1 MIHYLKT
8 RIWDFFLCIAIS
20 VGLVMHIYS
29 GFILEDKLS
38 SNIGWVTI
46 CMIVLLMIFFIF
58 AYNRLTT
65 ISGIVIGMICFIGFL
80 IYARS
85 NHIFS
90 NEAANSLAI
99 AVAITVITALT
110 VFLSTR
116 TSIGIV
122 ILLVL
127 GNLITAGSYF
137 LQYPVKVWSFYLFL
151 FSTILML
158 WYRNYSLTLLK
169 IHTGKVRIKTY
180 FIQSIFLC
188 LVAILLAS
196 TVYIGVIKPLNPP
209 TRALKLIIK
218 LEDMDILQVIGV
230 TTPKEMLDPN
240 LKSNSKPSQE
250 NENTNSDNKETTPN
264 NMESKSKKEKKPQLG
279 RAVHYNLH
287 TKTIPWIAIFCIVL
301 IIFLIGLKIFMRK
314 HWEKTVRSL
323 SNENQVVNYYQLFL
337 RKLALAGYGRS
348 SQNTL
353 FEYAKNLEFKNFLYL
368 TEVYSGVFYG
378 RQKVSEEQK
387 KIFEDFYQSFYKDLR
402 KEMGIFQYVVKMVF
416 HLGHRRKKA

>member
-46 CMIVLLMIFFIF
+46 CMMVLLIIFFIF
-58 AYNRLTT
+58 AYNRITT
-65 ISGIVIGMICFIGFL
+65 ISGIVIGIVGFIGFL

-85 NHIFS
+85 NHIFAD
-90 NEAANSLAI
+90 EASNSLSI
-99 AVAITVITALT
+99 AVAITILTALT

-116 TSIGIV
+116 TSIGII
-122 ILLVL
+122 ILLVI
-127 GNLITAGSYF
+127 GNFVTAGSYF
-137 LQYPVKVWSFYLFL
+137 LQYPVKAWSFYLFL
-151 FSTILML
+151 FSTLLIL
-158 WYRNYSLTLLK
+158 WYRNYSMTLLK
-169 IHTGKVRIKTY
+169 IQTGKVRIKTY
-180 FIQSIFLC
+180 FVQSMIMC
-188 LVAILLAS
+188 LVAIFLAS
-196 TVYIGVIKPLNPP
+196 GAYIGLIKPLNPP
-209 TRALKLIIK
+209 TRALKLITK
-218 LEDMDILQVIGV
+218 LENMDILQVMGV

-240 LKSNSKPSQE
+240 FKSNRKPSQE
-250 NENTNSDNKETTPN
+250 NENTNSDKKETIPN
-264 NMESKSKKEKKPQLG
+264 NTKSKKEKKPQSG

-287 TKTIPWIAIFCIVL
+287 SKTIPWL
-301 IIFLIGLKIFMRK
+301 IIILISLIIVLIGLKIFMRK
-314 HWEKTVRSL
+314 HWEGKVRSL

-337 RKLALAGYGRS
+337 RKLALAGYGRP

-353 FEYAKNLEFKNFLYL
+353 LEYAKNLEFKNFSYL

-387 KIFEDFYQSFYKDLR
+387 KAFVDFYQSFYKDLR
-402 KEMGIFQYVVKMVF
+402 KEMGTFQYVVKVVF
-416 HLGHRRKKA
+416 HLGRRRKKD